1 MTCLTWSR
9 GVVVV
14 VPCFTSTYKMYCI
27 LLLFLNRIEL
37 KYYFFFHQVLRCVST
52 HITMMVLLELT
63 PSSGSTLSDVLAI
76 PQS

>member
-27 LLLFLNRIEL
+27 LFLNRIEL
-37 KYYFFFHQVLRCVST
+37 KYYFFFHQVLRCVKST
-52 HITMMVLLELT
+52 HITMMVLLGYVL
-63 PSSGSTLSDVLAI
+63 LSHK
-76 PQS
+76 